1 MPEYKNEP
9 STRKASSPDDGYLDV
24 SEGDQLAAAAGA
36 SGPAHTNDLEGDFEG
51 LVTDMFETD
60 RRINTT
66 RYEDLHQ
73 RTQAIEA
80 HLASIAGSRP
90 EPY

>member
-1 MPEYKNEP
+1 MAPLPAAPDSLASASAVDGAGSGGNGEY
-9 STRKASSPDDGYLDV
+9 G
-24 SEGDQLAAAAGA
+24 AAAGA